1 MFNKLVE
8 EIHKSKKLTFDEI
21 SEKLEKIVA
30 NTNNFLDIIYNVGII
45 PESIGHDTT
54 EEKAF
59 SKLSDI
65 ILARAFREIGLD
77 SDVLKTRGNSAD
89 VYAESKIHK
98 YSLVADAKSFRMSRT
113 AKNQKDFKIDALS
126 KWKKDEDYSI
136 LCYPYFQYPRKKSQI
151 YKQSLEKNV
160 CLLSWEHLIFLI
172 ENNIKENKYI
182 NFENVWNFGTLYSEK
197 ISLKDSENNFFY
209 NFNEAFCHT
218 ININNNKFNDTLIN
232 QIDIIKNRSIKE
244 KIYLKNEI
252 NIIKS
257 YTKEQAISEL
267 LKSQKLEDRIK
278 HIDDFIKKV
287 QL

>member
-1 MFNKLVE
+1 MFNELIE
-8 EIHKSKKLTFDEI
+8 EIDKSKELNFDEI
-21 SEKLEKIVA
+21 SKKFEKIIF
-30 NTNNFLDIIYNVGII
+30 NTNNFLDVIYNIGII

-65 ILARAFREIGLD
+65 VLARAFREIGLD
-77 SDVLKTRGNSAD
+77 SEILKTRANSAD

-126 KWKKDEDYSI
+126 KWKKNEDYSI
-136 LCYPYFQYPRKKSQI
+136 LCSPYFQYPSKKSQI

-172 ENNIKENKYI
+172 ENKIKENKSI
-182 NFENVWNFGTLYSEK
+182 NFSNIWNFGNIYSEK
-197 ISLKDSENNFFY
+197 ISLKNSENNFFD
-209 NFNEAFCHT
+209 NFNEKFCHT
-218 ININNNKFNDTLIN
+218 ISINNNKFTDTLIN
-232 QIDIIKNRSIKE
+232 QIDIIKKRSIKE
-244 KIYLKNEI
+244 KLYLENEI

-257 YTKEQAISEL
+257 YTKEQAILEL
-267 LKSQKLEDRIK
+267 IKSQKLEDRIK
-278 HIDDFIKKV
+278 HIDDFVKKV

>member
-1 MFNKLVE
+1 MFYKLIDEINKLKE
-8 EIHKSKKLTFDEI
+8 LKFDEI
-21 SEKLEKIVA
+21 SKKLEDIIF
-30 NTNNFLDIIYNVGII
+30 NTDNFLDIIYNIGII

-65 ILARAFREIGLD
+65 VLARAFREIGLD

-126 KWKKDEDYSI
+126 KWKKNEDYTI
-136 LCYPYFQYPRKKSQI
+136 LCSPYFQYPRKKSQI

-172 ENNIKENKYI
+172 ENKIKEDKYLNLKNI
-182 NFENVWNFGTLYSEK
+182 WNFGNLYSEK
-197 ISLKDSENNFFY
+197 ISLKDSENNFFD
-209 NFNEAFCHT
+209 NFNKKFCIT
-218 ININNNKFNDTLIN
+218 INIDNAKLNNTLIN
-232 QIDIIKNRSIKE
+232 QINIITNRSIEE
-244 KIYLKNEI
+244 KSYLENEI
-252 NIIKS
+252 NTIKN
-257 YTKEQAISEL
+257 YTKEQAISKL
-267 LKSQKLEDRIK
+267 IKSQKLEDRIK

>member
-1 MFNKLVE
+1 MFNKLIK
-8 EIHKSKKLTFDEI
+8 EIDQSGKLTFDEI
-21 SEKLEKIVA
+21 SKKLEDIIF
-30 NTNNFLDIIYNVGII
+30 NTNNFLDVIYNIGII

-65 ILARAFREIGLD
+65 VLARAFREIGLN

-89 VYAESKIHK
+89 IYAESKIYK
-98 YSLVADAKSFRMSRT
+98 YSLAADAKSFRMSRT

-126 KWKKDEDYSI
+126 KWKKNEDYSI
-136 LCYPYFQYPRKKSQI
+136 LCSPYFQYPSKKSQI

-172 ENNIKENKYI
+172 ENKIKENKSV
-182 NFENVWNFGTLYSEK
+182 NFANIWNFGNLYSEK
-197 ISLKDSENNFFY
+197 ISLKDSENNFFD
-209 NFNEAFCHT
+209 NFNEKFCNT
-218 ININNNKFNDTLIN
+218 ISINNNKFTNTLIN
-232 QIDIIKNRSIKE
+232 QINIIKNRSIKE
-244 KIYLKNEI
+244 KLYLENEI

-257 YTKEQAISEL
+257 YTREQAISEL
-267 LKSQKLEDRIK
+267 IKSQKLEDRIK